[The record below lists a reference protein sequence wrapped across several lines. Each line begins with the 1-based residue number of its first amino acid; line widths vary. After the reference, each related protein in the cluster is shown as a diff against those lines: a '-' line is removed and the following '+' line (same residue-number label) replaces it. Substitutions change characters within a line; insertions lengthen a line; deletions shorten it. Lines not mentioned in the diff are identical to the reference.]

1 MDIQRLLAILD
12 QFSSKRVMVLGDL
25 IADEYLFTHCSRISR
40 EAPVLILR
48 YESSEVSLGGGAN
61 ATHNVRTLGAEV
73 WPVGVVGKDEVG
85 ECVLD
90 LMRKKGIST
99 DLIHVAKGCYTTTK
113 TRVLAGSQH
122 TTKQQVVRIDREP
135 TGHCAAEVE
144 EFVIRS
150 LQENIDRV
158 DALLVS
164 DYGLGICTPKVREK
178 INQLASLTSKI
189 ITVDSRYETLSYRGV
204 TALTPNEPEIEA
216 ALQLMLNNDDDV
228 KTCGQLAL
236 QKTGCQS
243 ILITRG
249 KKGMFL
255 LERAAEPCFIPIYGK
270 DEVADVT
277 GAGDTVISTFTL
289 ALTCGATK
297 HEAARLA
304 NYAGGIVVM
313 KSGTAPIHW
322 NELREAVE
330 GEGNSGEEGG
340 EGGEGEQGDKETV
353 RPGERGG
360 GDISL
365 KSPCFKEKVMVKL
378 NHEPL

>member
-1 MDIQRLLAILD
+1 MDIQHLLAILD
-12 QFSSKRVMVLGDL
+12 QFSTKRIMVLGDL

-48 YESSEVSLGGGAN
+48 YESREVTLGGGAN

-90 LMRKKGIST
+90 LMREKGIST
-99 DLIHVAKGCYTTTK
+99 DLIHVAKECHTTTK

-122 TTKQQVVRIDREP
+122 TTKQQVVRIDKEP
-135 TGHCAAEVE
+135 SGYCDGEVE
-144 EFVIRS
+144 AFVIRS
-150 LQENIDRV
+150 LEENIDRV

-164 DYGLGICTPKVREK
+164 DYGLGICSPRVKEK
-178 INQLASLTSKI
+178 INQLAAQTSKI
-189 ITVDSRYETLSYRGV
+189 ITVDSRYEILSYRGV
-204 TALTPNEPEIEA
+204 TALTPNEPEIES
-216 ALQLMLNNDDDV
+216 ALQLRLQGQMSNDAFKGTGKEGMPSRISHNSNDEAV
-228 KTCGQLAL
+228 MKTCGQLAL

-255 LERAAEPCFIPIYGK
+255 LGRDGESCFIPIYGK

-289 ALTCGATK
+289 ALTAGATRL
-297 HEAARLA
+297 EAARLA

-313 KSGTAPIHW
+313 KSGTAPINW

-330 GEGNSGEEGG
+330 GEGST
-340 EGGEGEQGDKETV
+340 GEGETG
-353 RPGERGG
+353 
-360 GDISL
+360 
-365 KSPCFKEKVMVKL
+365 
-378 NHEPL
+378 